1 MRLDSYDFQDMYDD
15 VIKFNVLAKGI
26 DPVYS
31 PVSDQF
37 YERLK
42 LQLKLLDDEVY
53 ELEEAISLK
62 DNPEVL
68 KEAIDCGVVW
78 MGIMGIL
85 RSAGF
90 DISQGMEDVCENN
103 ISKILDNREYAEASV
118 EFQAKQGVESYIE
131 EVFFEGETYYAI
143 RRKSD
148 TKILKPENYKK
159 VTLEHC
165 SPVVQ

>member
-26 DPVYS
+26 DPIYS
-31 PVSDQF
+31 PVSEQF

-42 LQLKLLDDEVY
+42 IQLKLLKDEII
-53 ELEEAISLK
+53 ELEEAIEFK

-90 DISQGMEDVCENN
+90 DISQGLEDVCENN
-103 ISKILDNREYAEASV
+103 LSKILDSREEAEDSV

-131 EVFFEGETYYAI
+131 EVCFDGETYYAI

-159 VTLEHC
+159 VVLAHC
-165 SPVVQ
+165 VPTSH